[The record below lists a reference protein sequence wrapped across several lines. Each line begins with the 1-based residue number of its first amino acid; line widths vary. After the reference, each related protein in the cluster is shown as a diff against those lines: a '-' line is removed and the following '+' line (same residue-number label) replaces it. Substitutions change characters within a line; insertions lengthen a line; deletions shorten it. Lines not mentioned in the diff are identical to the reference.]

1 MPMAIQCGQKMIQ
14 QFRPACHAPQPF
26 AQHARRIKP
35 IADLAQVPRA
45 SAPGN
50 HTSKR
55 AGNIR
60 QLAQGCTDGFAR
72 KRRIVKPLHQR

>member
-14 QFRPACHAPQPF
+14 QLRPVFHAPQPF
-26 AQHARRIKP
+26 AQHAGRIKAV
-35 IADLAQVPRA
+35 ADLSQVPWA

-50 HTSKR
+50 HTPKR

-60 QLAQGCTDGFAR
+60 QLAQGCTDGIAR